1 MSKYIDVNALLEV
14 AGITVVVAVGM
25 VLFFSLGVV
34 ALNGPREETTSLPG
48 ANGSQGS
55 TSEQRRPLPT
65 RVGAAAAFAA
75 CAALAILG
83 LIVLIQK

>member
-1 MSKYIDVNALLEV
+1 MSKYIDVNALLQV
-14 AGITVVVAVGM
+14 AGITLVVAVGM

-34 ALNGPREETTSLPG
+34 ALNGPAEERTSLRSSG
-48 ANGSQGS
+48 DGS
-55 TSEQRRPLPT
+55 TPAKRPT
-65 RVGAAAAFAA
+65 TARIAAAAAFAA